1 MTNSDKKIL
10 AECCRVVLI
19 KEADQ
24 QLENDKITTNQFV
37 KLERKII
44 STSDNDILKLCFR
57 EAKIPELEPEE
68 HKAMKYS
75 AALVG
80 GSMAASKLKDLKF
93 KGKELK
99 DTKYGKKLEGMSEL
113 TGAALAATAL
123 FIFRKAMNP
132 CFRQAALKIKG
143 GLRERQIHFHQ
154 CQADACKKVIANLVP
169 KLSACAAAKNP
180 SRCHAD
186 MEKVLDH
193 WKEKYHQETLK
204 VAKLQT
210 ASA

>member
-19 KEADQ
+19 KEADKKF
-24 QLENDKITTNQFV
+24 ENDKIDLNQFI
-37 KLERKII
+37 KLEKKIVGI
-44 STSDNDILKLCFR
+44 SDNNILKMFFQ

-80 GSMAASKLKDLKF
+80 GSMAANKLKDLKF
-93 KGKELK
+93 MGKALK
-99 DTKYGKKLEGMSEL
+99 DTKYGKKLEGIHEL
-113 TGAALAATAL
+113 TGAAIAAIAL

-132 CFRQAALKIKG
+132 CFRQAALKVKG

-154 CQADACKKVIANLVP
+154 CQANACKKVIASLVP
-169 KLSACAAAKNP
+169 KLSTCAAAKNP
-180 SRCHAD
+180 SRCHRD
-186 MEKVLDH
+186 IEKVLDH

>member
-1 MTNSDKKIL
+1 MTKSDRKIL

-19 KEADQ
+19 KEADRE
-24 QLENDKITTNQFV
+24 LEDDKINTKQFI
-37 KLERKII
+37 KLERKIVAI
-44 STSDNDILKLCFR
+44 SDDDILKLCFR

-80 GSMAASKLKDLKF
+80 GAMAAN
-93 KGKELK
+93 
-99 DTKYGKKLEGMSEL
+99 KYGKKLGGMSEL
-113 TGAALAATAL
+113 SGAALAATAL

-132 CFRQAALKIKG
+132 CFRQAALKVKG

-154 CQADACKKVIANLVP
+154 CQADACKKVIASLVP
-169 KLSACAAAKNP
+169 KLSTCAAAKNP
-180 SRCHAD
+180 SRCHRD